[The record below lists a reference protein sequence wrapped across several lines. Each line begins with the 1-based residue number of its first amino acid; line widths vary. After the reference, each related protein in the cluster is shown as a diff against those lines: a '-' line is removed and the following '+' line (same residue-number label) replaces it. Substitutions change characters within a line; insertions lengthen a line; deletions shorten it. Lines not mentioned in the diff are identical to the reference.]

1 MGSVVSS
8 SSWRYAPARP
18 ETKTKAEPSFL
29 ESLFAPPKKKEE
41 EVKLED
47 IALIVGA
54 LALLVLILETKHNT
68 KIDAV
73 SGAAPLPGMRKA
85 NR

>member
-1 MGSVVSS
+1 MGSVVSNS
-8 SSWRYAPARP
+8 GWRYTPVRP

-29 ESLFAPPKKKEE
+29 ETLFAPPKKKEE

-54 LALLVLILETKHNT
+54 LALLVLILEAKHNT
-68 KIDAV
+68 NIDAV
-73 SGAAPLPGMRKA
+73 SGAAPLPETRKVI
-85 NR
+85 R